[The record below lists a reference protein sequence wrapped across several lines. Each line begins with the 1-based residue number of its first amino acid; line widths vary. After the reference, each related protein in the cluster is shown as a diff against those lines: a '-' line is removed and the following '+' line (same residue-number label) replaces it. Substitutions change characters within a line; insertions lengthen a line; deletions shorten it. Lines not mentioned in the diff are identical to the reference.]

1 MSIIAAS
8 KIFTDQNEELTFIVE
23 RVRNAEK
30 DKVALI
36 IPENALVFSSPV
48 SIKIL
53 QRMMYRAE
61 KSPIVVTEDAYGQKF
76 AQKIGLVTVGKTS
89 QITEELWDI
98 AFKRKVKYNNNLR
111 DSEGGEV
118 PSEVIAA
125 AQPEIIEEPA
135 TIPEPQANVALEE
148 SSLEEIDPALG
159 VGLPEDSSA
168 LQDENEESEE
178 DENTQELE
186 PAEQPDLETT
196 ALYRK
201 QRDNPKVVTVGG
213 ISVYSGGDA
222 KLLKSQ
228 FKNVKI
234 RTVKDQ
240 DMERTFEPTG
250 SGRFT
255 GKDFTRAISPTSRV
269 SGFFARLLGRN
280 KRKDLNETPKSKLRS
295 RIILAIIVIAFLTG
309 GYLLLF
315 QFSSVDV
322 RIIATKQDVS
332 ATSVVV
338 LDPTVTEIGEVGG
351 TLTMPGKLLNE
362 EKYSAS
368 WTGEANGV
376 GKKGNKSG
384 GTVTVFNNSAAA
396 VTIPVGAKILNKTTG
411 KSYTLTEAVTLS
423 AATIDDIVEP
433 AKKENV
439 PMAAIEFGPEYNID
453 TATTQNYSIDGFDD
467 DEVFARSFDKIT
479 GGTVEE
485 FTTVSEENL
494 TNLKTAKQVEFKT
507 QAENKLKSLIPGGSF
522 LIPETIQIIETKVT
536 TVPKVGEQSL
546 DKTFSLTIEATVVG
560 ILVSNTDFK
569 ALGEMLIA
577 DSQSTSVVNQL
588 ETPQIT
594 KVTKGEGD
602 IYTLDITTQG
612 SVGEKLD
619 AEQIA
624 RDIAGN
630 SIPNAKQYLEDLNG
644 VESFT
649 LRFGPAFIP
658 EFLQFVPS
666 STDRISIRLN

>member
-23 RVRNAEK
+23 RVRNADK

-53 QRMMYRAE
+53 QRMMYKAE

-118 PSEVIAA
+118 PSEVVAA
-125 AQPEIIEEPA
+125 VQPEIIEESAVMPQ
-135 TIPEPQANVALEE
+135 PQANIAQEE
-148 SSLEEIDPALG
+148 PSLEEVDTASR
-159 VGLPEDSSA
+159 LPEDSSA
-168 LQDENEESEE
+168 SQDELEESQGE
-178 DENTQELE
+178 ENTQELE

-255 GKDFTRAISPTSRV
+255 GKDFTKAISPTSKV
-269 SGFFARLLGRN
+269 SSFFSRLLGRN
-280 KRKDLNETPKSKLRS
+280 KRKDLGETPKSKLRS
-295 RIILAIIVIAFLTG
+295 RIILAIVVIVLLTG

-322 RIIATKQDVS
+322 RIVATKQDVS

-351 TLTMPGKLLNE
+351 KLTMPGKLLNE
-362 EKYSAS
+362 EQYSAS
-368 WTGEANGV
+368 WTGEATGV
-376 GKKGNKSG
+376 GRKGNKAG

-396 VTIPVGAKILNKTTG
+396 VTIPVGTKILNKTTG
-411 KSYTLTEAVTLS
+411 KSYTLTEAVTLA
-423 AATIDDIVEP
+423 AATIDDVVEP

-439 PMAAIEFGPEYNID
+439 PMAALEFGPEYNID

-467 DEVFARSFDKIT
+467 DDVFARSFDQIT
-479 GGTVEE
+479 GGTVQE
-485 FTTVSEENL
+485 FTTVSEENI
-494 TNLKTAKQVEFKT
+494 TALKAAKAAEFKT
-507 QAENKLKSLIPGGSF
+507 QAENKLKSLIPAGSF
-522 LIPETIQIIETKVT
+522 LIPETIQIIETKVS
-536 TVPKVGEQSL
+536 TVPKTGEESL
-546 DKTFSLTIEATVVG
+546 DDTFSLTIEATVVG
-560 ILVSNTDFK
+560 ILVSNEDFK
-569 ALGEMLIA
+569 DLGEMLIS
-577 DSQSTSVVNQL
+577 DSESSSVVNQL

-612 SVGEKLD
+612 SIGENLD

-624 RDIAGN
+624 RDLAGN
-630 SIPNAKQYLEDLNG
+630 SFPNAKQYLEDLNG

-649 LRFGPAFIP
+649 IRFGPAFIP

-666 STDRISIRLN
+666 STDRISIRIN